1 MPSNVNGFGTKYYGQ
16 RDFRPDGS
24 YITTN
29 FFCLAFVPI
38 IPLHSVR
45 VIPDP
50 KNSAMPFSKNYYAV
64 LEKRWPNPLQV
75 LSIYLW
81 SAAAVSMG
89 SLFFWKIE
97 PYLKDQAPWL
107 TGSWKEPFLFGVCV
121 AVPVFAGVLLRTV
134 LRKRGRLKSVEN
146 PISPV

>member
-24 YITTN
+24 YLTTN
-29 FFCLAFVPI
+29 FFCLGFFPV

-50 KNSAMPFSKNYYAV
+50 KNSSMPFSKNYYSI
-64 LEKRWPNPLQV
+64 LEKRWPHPLQV

-81 SAAAVSMG
+81 AAAAAGMG
-89 SLFFWKIE
+89 ILFLWKIE
-97 PYLKDQAPWL
+97 PLLKECGLWVAQGWVEATL
-107 TGSWKEPFLFGVCV
+107 CGVCITAPILV
-121 AVPVFAGVLLRTV
+121 GALLRTV
-134 LRKRGRLKSVEN
+134 LRKRGQLKN
-146 PISPV
+146 AQAL

>member
-16 RDFRPDGS
+16 RDFRVDGS
-24 YITTN
+24 YVTTN

-50 KNSAMPFSKNYYAV
+50 KNSWVPFSKNYYAI
-64 LEKRWPNPLQV
+64 LEQRWPDALQV

-81 SAAAVSMG
+81 SAAAIAMG
-89 SLFFWKIE
+89 ILFFWKIE
-97 PYLKDQAPWL
+97 PLLKARALWL
-107 TGSWKEPFLFGVCV
+107 TQGWVEPVLFAVLV
-121 AVPVFAGVLLRTV
+121 ALPVGAGALLRY
-134 LRKRGRLKSVEN
+134 LFRKRGQLKAAATA
-146 PISPV
+146 

>member
-1 MPSNVNGFGTKYYGQ
+1 MPSSVNGFGTKYYGR

-29 FFCLAFVPI
+29 FFCLAFFPI

-50 KNSAMPFSKNYYAV
+50 KNSAVPFSKNYYAI
-64 LEKRWPNPLQV
+64 LEKRWPHPLQV

-81 SAAAVSMG
+81 AAAAAGMG
-89 SLFFWKIE
+89 ILFFWKIE
-97 PYLKDQAPWL
+97 PYLKENAPWL
-107 TGSWKEPFLFGVCV
+107 AASWLEAFLFAFFIAIPVV
-121 AVPVFAGVLLRTV
+121 AGALLRN
-134 LRKRGRLKSVEN
+134 LFRKRAELNTAGTL
-146 PISPV
+146 

>member
-24 YITTN
+24 YVTTN

-50 KNSAMPFSKNYYAV
+50 KNSAMPFSKNYYAI
-64 LEKRWPNPLQV
+64 LEKRWPHPLQV

-81 SAAAVSMG
+81 AAAAAGMG
-89 SLFFWKIE
+89 ILFFWKIE
-97 PYLKDQAPWL
+97 PFLKERSL
-107 TGSWKEPFLFGVCV
+107 TQDWQEAVLFAVCV
-121 AVPVFAGVLLRTV
+121 GVPVAAGMLLRTL
-134 LRKRGRLKSVEN
+134 LRKRGQLKSTDTL
-146 PISPV
+146 

>member
-24 YITTN
+24 YVTTN
-29 FFCLAFVPI
+29 FICLAFLPI

-50 KNSAMPFSKNYYAV
+50 KNSAMPFSKNYYAI
-64 LEKRWPNPLQV
+64 LEKRWPHPLQV

-81 SAAAVSMG
+81 AGAAAGMG
-89 SLFFWKIE
+89 ILFFWKIE
-97 PYLKDQAPWL
+97 PILKARSL
-107 TGSWKEPFLFGVCV
+107 TQDWQEAVLFAVCV
-121 AVPVFAGVLLRTV
+121 GVPVAAGMLLRTL
-134 LRKRGRLKSVEN
+134 LRKRGPLKSTDTL
-146 PISPV
+146 

>member
-1 MPSNVNGFGTKYYGQ
+1 MPSSVNGFGTKYYGK

-24 YITTN
+24 YVTTN
-29 FFCLAFVPI
+29 FFCLAFLPI

-50 KNSAMPFSKNYYAV
+50 KNSAIPFSKNYYAI

-81 SAAAVSMG
+81 AAAVAAMG
-89 SLFFWKIE
+89 ILFFWKIE
-97 PYLKDQAPWL
+97 PFLKGRYSWLNQSWMQACI
-107 TGSWKEPFLFGVCV
+107 FGVCI
-121 AVPVFAGVLLRTV
+121 AVPVAAGVLLRT
-134 LRKRGRLKSVEN
+134 LLLKRGQLKSGEML
-146 PISPV
+146 